1 MVCQLLMD
9 GVALGE
15 MIHDATCHLTYHLEP
30 APAGCQDGNGIC
42 NTTII
47 HSARFWMHNAF
58 VSLRMYFYLLIYLF
72 MHLFI
77 YVFVYLFIYYD
88 IKIKKQPGK

>member
-1 MVCQLLMD
+1 
-9 GVALGE
+9 
-15 MIHDATCHLTYHLEP
+15 
-30 APAGCQDGNGIC
+30 
-42 NTTII
+42 
-47 HSARFWMHNAF
+47 MHNAF

-88 IKIKKQPGK
+88 IKIKKQPGKWCTDMYSGNGVVKIHMPSG